1 MLDDLFT
8 ERFFRHVNAVVN
20 GTEVIDRIEAASQ
33 RSRHIVMIAR
43 SMTSLIP
50 TISLVIFLFVV
61 DVKS

>member
-1 MLDDLFT
+1 
-8 ERFFRHVNAVVN
+8 
-20 GTEVIDRIEAASQ
+20 VIDRIEAASQ